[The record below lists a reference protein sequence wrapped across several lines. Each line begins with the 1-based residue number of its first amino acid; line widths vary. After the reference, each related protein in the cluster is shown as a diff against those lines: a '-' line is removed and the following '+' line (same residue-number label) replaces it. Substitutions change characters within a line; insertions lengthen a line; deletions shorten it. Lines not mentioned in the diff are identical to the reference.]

1 MADRSLAE
9 RLSDAV
15 NNITKLEVITR
26 VGDFTV
32 TFTGKADPEV
42 DLTGTAMTGG
52 LFTRID
58 LIDGDRFND
67 LTADMLDPQR
77 AELRAFHQQ
86 SVTEA
91 QAMIDKR
98 LALVQRIAEWVA
110 GKTGEAADLIHKHA
124 NTKPG
129 G

>member
-15 NNITKLEVITR
+15 TNITKLEVITR

-52 LFTRID
+52 LYTRID
-58 LIDGDRFND
+58 LIDGDTFND
-67 LTADMLDPQR
+67 LTADMLDPER
-77 AELRAFHQQ
+77 AELRAFHEK
-86 SVTEA
+86 SVSAA

-98 LALVQRIAEWVA
+98 IALIQRIAEWVA
-110 GKTGEAADLIHKHA
+110 GSAGEAAALLKKH
-124 NTKPG
+124 
-129 G
+129 